1 MSKQTL
7 THPNFTILMYKIEEL
22 ATQYE
27 IENIQACINSLIL
40 NSAWL
45 RNHRKQHAVE
55 VDLLKSIEPSE
66 SPLAQPAPSGD
77 DHIDVV

>member
-27 IENIQACINSLIL
+27 IENIQACINNLIL

-45 RNHRKQHAVE
+45 RAHRKQHAVE
-55 VDLLKSIEPSE
+55 VNLLESIEPSG
-66 SPLAQPAPSGD
+66 SPD
-77 DHIDVV
+77 RIDVV

>member
-40 NSAWL
+40 NSTWL
-45 RNHRKQHAVE
+45 RNHRKQHAIE
-55 VDLLKSIEPSE
+55 VDLLEAIEPSE
-66 SPLAQPAPSGD
+66 NPDAR
-77 DHIDVV
+77 IDVV

>member
-40 NSAWL
+40 NSSWL

-55 VDLLKSIEPSE
+55 VDPTNSLEASE
-66 SPLAQPAPSGD
+66 NPPAQPVPSRD
-77 DHIDVV
+77 DRIDVV